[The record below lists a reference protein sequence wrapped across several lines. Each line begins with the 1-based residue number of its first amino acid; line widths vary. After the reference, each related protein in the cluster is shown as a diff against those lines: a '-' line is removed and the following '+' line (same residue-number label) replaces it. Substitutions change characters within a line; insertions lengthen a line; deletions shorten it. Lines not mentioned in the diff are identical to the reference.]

1 MILQEAG
8 IPALKSGKSVSKAKM
23 QAELATNAQNKKP
36 VPNTN
41 PSKKEMLNW
50 VKEAGEDWALPL
62 IQKNQWGDVKR
73 QYVVQQLKA
82 FGSPAQKEYVAW
94 QADRDQRRMLGT
106 DESDKIIPVY
116 RPDPKNRFGGKNGL
130 ETQPTYLD
138 PTMIQNQISAM
149 RAGEKY
155 GVPQL
160 TPQQL
165 KTFYSLEGRSDM
177 GFNDVDF
184 NDPKA
189 LSIAEKLKAE
199 GFHPDQA
206 YYAAALYNKSNQAN
220 RLGAPLPQAWN
231 GFGTSEYGKTGMD
244 YNNAYNAFG
253 KVVDHPKNQEFNSL
267 IDTTHANPI
276 IPNAPKQQNQNQ
288 MPQVDM
294 LGNATGLPAQD
305 TGSSL
310 FKKGGSVKP
319 KQFRDMSK
327 LLIQKHLEK

>member
-1 MILQEAG
+1 MLLQSAG
-8 IPALKSGKSVSKAKM
+8 IPALKNGGQPPTLPQQ
-23 QAELATNAQNKKP
+23 QAALAHAATNAKNKTP

-41 PSKKEMLNW
+41 PSKKEMLQW

-62 IQKNQWGDVKR
+62 IQKNQWNDVKR
-73 QYVVQQLKA
+73 QFVVQQLKA

-94 QADRDQRRMLGT
+94 QADRDQRHMMGT
-106 DESDKIIPVY
+106 DESDKVIPVY
-116 RPDPKNRFGGKNGL
+116 RPDPKNRFGGNTGL

-189 LSIAEKLKAE
+189 LAIAEKLKAD

-206 YYAAALYNKSNQAN
+206 YYAAALYNKNNQAQ
-220 RLGAPLPQAWN
+220 RLNAPLPRAWN
-231 GFGTSEYGKTGMD
+231 GFGTSEYGKTGLD
-244 YNNAYNAFG
+244 YNHAFDAFG
-253 KVVDHPKNQEFNSL
+253 KVVNQPMNKEFSNI
-267 IDTTHANPI
+267 IDQAHANPI
-276 IPNAPKQQNQNQ
+276 MPTPAKPQAQQQSQFPSQ
-288 MPQVDM
+288 MPNVDIM
-294 LGNATGLPAQD
+294 GNVTG
-305 TGSSL
+305 
-310 FKKGGSVKP
+310 FKKGGKVKP
-319 KQFRDMSK
+319 FRDMSK
-327 LLIQKHLEK
+327 VLIQKHISGK